1 MYRKRGYNLNR
12 ILEDD
17 IQDTSLHRDRLFE
30 VLVYIYFAIT
40 FFEPYLNGVLGS
52 VTKYYIFAIMMY
64 VLLKNKFC
72 IRLYKFDKAFLI
84 WLLYLFV
91 SLLWTDNYHIFSINV
106 LSQVGMVGLLIML
119 TMESYTLEF
128 AENIAKVM
136 WLSSFIISFLAM
148 FFGQSYRGGSELRQV
163 LVLFG
168 QEADPNNQAAFALIG
183 LSIALYFLIYENRYR
198 IPAVLTIAVNA
209 ISMFLTGSRGGLV
222 SLVAITV
229 FVILFNPSDAKLSSK
244 IRKNV
249 MVILAVVLVLF
260 VLRHYIPED
269 IVDRLIGLES
279 YAGGSERSNIWNNG
293 LRLLSNDFNII
304 FGAGWG
310 CYYGYN
316 GYYTAMHNTYLAML
330 CDVGIMGFLL
340 FFIPIFKKLAYTMRE
355 KKYLPVILIL
365 AGFCPSFFLDAIN
378 KRFFWNV
385 VMFLFIYTMSLYKS
399 LGKE

>member
-198 IPAVLTIAVNA
+198 IPAVITIAVNA

-330 CDVGIMGFLL
+330 CDVGIMGVLL

>member
-1 MYRKRGYNLNR
+1 MYRKRGFNLDR
-12 ILEDD
+12 ILEGN
-17 IQDTSLHRDRLFE
+17 IQNTSLKRDKIFE
-30 VLVYIYFAIT
+30 FLVYIYFVIT

-64 VLLKNKFC
+64 VLLKNGFC
-72 IRLYKFDKAFLI
+72 IRIYQFHKAFLI

-91 SLLWTDNYHIFSINV
+91 SLLWTDNYHIFRINV
-106 LSQVGMVGLLIML
+106 LSQVGMIGLLIIL
-119 TMESYTLEF
+119 TMKSYTREF
-128 AENIAKVM
+128 VENIAKVM

-183 LSIALYFLIYENRYR
+183 LSIALYFLIYENKYR
-198 IPAVLTIAVNA
+198 IPAVITIAVNA

-222 SLVAITV
+222 SLVVIVV
-229 FVILFNPSDAKLSSK
+229 FVILFNPANAKLSSK
-244 IRKNV
+244 IRKTV
-249 MVILAVVLVLF
+249 MVILAIALVLF
-260 VLRHYIPED
+260 VLRQYIPED
-269 IVDRLIGLES
+269 IVDRLIGLEG
-279 YAGGSERSNIWNNG
+279 YAGGSERTNIWNNG
-293 LRLLSNDFNII
+293 LRLLSNNLNII

-330 CDVGIMGFLL
+330 CDVGIIGFLL
-340 FFIPIFKKLAYTMRE
+340 LFVPIVKKIVYTM
-355 KKYLPVILIL
+355 KKKEYLPVILIL

-385 VMFLFIYTMSLYKS
+385 VMFLFIYTMSLNKGS
-399 LGKE
+399 GKE

>member
-1 MYRKRGYNLNR
+1 MKR
-12 ILEDD
+12 ILEDN
-17 IQDTSLHRDRLFE
+17 IQDTSLHRNRFFE
-30 VLVYIYFAIT
+30 FLVYIYFAIT

-64 VLLKNKFC
+64 VLLKNRFC
-72 IRLYKFDKAFLI
+72 IRVYHFHKAFLI
-84 WLLYLFV
+84 WLLYLFI
-91 SLLWTDNYHIFSINV
+91 SLLWTDNYHIFRINV

-119 TMESYTLEF
+119 TMKSYTREF

-183 LSIALYFLIYENRYR
+183 LSIALYFLIYENKYR
-198 IPAVLTIAVNA
+198 IPAVITIAVNA

-222 SLVAITV
+222 SLVAIAA
-229 FVILFNPSDAKLSSK
+229 FVILFNPPYAKLSSK
-244 IRKNV
+244 IRKTV
-249 MVILAVVLVLF
+249 MVILAVVVVLF
-260 VLRHYIPED
+260 VLRRYIPED
-269 IVDRLIGLES
+269 IVDRLIGLDS
-279 YAGGSERSNIWNNG
+279 YAGGSERTNIWNNG
-293 LRLLSNDFNII
+293 LRLLSKNLNII

-316 GYYTAMHNTYLAML
+316 GYFTAMHNTYISML
-330 CDVGIMGFLL
+330 CDVGIIGFLL
-340 FFIPIFKKLAYTMRE
+340 FFAPIFKKLAYTM
-355 KKYLPVILIL
+355 KKKEYLPVILIL

-399 LGKE
+399 AGKE